1 MRLVAWLAAPHQK
14 RLQIPSF
21 AGKSAMRSIN
31 NFVHSLHK
39 VIYTVTP
46 IQHIPSLDGAEK
58 IQSMQMQIFIG
69 VDYRIMDQT
78 IDEIKAIISSDSDMA
93 EKINSMPYNLHL
105 EDLMD
110 FLGFC
115 ESTTRKITQQ
125 PGFPYIKTGIT
136 KLTVPRPLF
145 LEWYFSNCFY
155 RN

>member
-1 MRLVAWLAAPHQK
+1 MER
-14 RLQIPSF
+14 
-21 AGKSAMRSIN
+21 
-31 NFVHSLHK
+31 
-39 VIYTVTP
+39 
-46 IQHIPSLDGAEK
+46 
-58 IQSMQMQIFIG
+58 
-69 VDYRIMDQT
+69 T
-78 IDEIKAIISSDSDMA
+78 IDDIKTIIGSDSEMA

-115 ESTTRKITQQ
+115 ESTTRKITHQ

>member
-1 MRLVAWLAAPHQK
+1 
-14 RLQIPSF
+14 
-21 AGKSAMRSIN
+21 
-31 NFVHSLHK
+31 
-39 VIYTVTP
+39 
-46 IQHIPSLDGAEK
+46 
-58 IQSMQMQIFIG
+58 
-69 VDYRIMDQT
+69 MDQS

-93 EKINSMPYNLHL
+93 DRINSMPYNLHL

-155 RN
+155 RT

>member
-1 MRLVAWLAAPHQK
+1 MER
-14 RLQIPSF
+14 
-21 AGKSAMRSIN
+21 
-31 NFVHSLHK
+31 
-39 VIYTVTP
+39 
-46 IQHIPSLDGAEK
+46 
-58 IQSMQMQIFIG
+58 
-69 VDYRIMDQT
+69 T
-78 IDEIKAIISSDSDMA
+78 IDDIKTIIGSDSEMA

-125 PGFPYIKTGIT
+125 PGFPYIKTGVT